1 MKKENC
7 REEEAT
13 AVESTPK
20 KAVKTKKSTSRQK
33 AGERGAAKKKRSSK
47 VKYYEED
54 DDEDDDEE
62 DDEEDEEIDLV
73 EVLVPPKKETG
84 KRRPTEPK
92 KSVKKVKKEEVKPAP
107 EDHPI
112 GNKEQPVAIDRNL
125 EYTMVNKVI
134 TYKVP
139 YKDYKGVWCRYCGT
153 RYSRYEY
160 KEKGLISSRFQQ
172 GPHQQ
177 WLCVIHFILWKQK
190 KIDLSKW
197 VC

>member
-47 VKYYEED
+47 VKYYD
-54 DDEDDDEE
+54 E
-62 DDEEDEEIDLV
+62 DDEEDEDDDDDEEEIDLV

-92 KSVKKVKKEEVKPAP
+92 KSVKKVKKEEAKPVP

-112 GNKEQPVAIDRNL
+112 GKKEQPVAIDRNL

-153 RYSRYEY
+153 RYSRYGY
-160 KEKGLISSRFQQ
+160 KERGVRYSRFQQ

>member
-54 DDEDDDEE
+54 DEDD

-73 EVLVPPKKETG
+73 EVMVPPKKETG

-92 KSVKKVKKEEVKPAP
+92 KSVKKVKKEEAKPAP

>member
-7 REEEAT
+7 REEETT

-54 DDEDDDEE
+54 DDEDDDD

-73 EVLVPPKKETG
+73 EVMVPPKKETG

-92 KSVKKVKKEEVKPAP
+92 KSVKKVKKEEAKPAP